1 MPHDMGKSGQ
11 QEAAEADV
19 EGFKEKLGPFVVA
32 AETTR
37 MPMVFTNAMASN
49 HPIIF
54 VNQAF
59 LDLTGYDEH
68 EVLGQSFD
76 FLMERGTD
84 PEALIEIRTV
94 FEGARGLDT
103 QVCYRRKDGS
113 MVWVTIFISPVRDE
127 SGDVVQHFAS
137 FADITRHKEEED
149 RLRFLLDAL
158 AHRTQDTLSAVLAI
172 AKQTLGRLADE
183 DAVDDFEDRILALSK
198 TQGLPGHMN

>member
-1 MPHDMGKSGQ
+1 MSREIEKSGK

-19 EGFKEKLGPFVVA
+19 EGYKQNLGPFVVA

-37 MPMVFTNAMASN
+37 MPMVFTDAKAPGM
-49 HPIIF
+49 PIIF
-54 VNQAF
+54 ANQAF
-59 LDLTGYDEH
+59 LNLTGYGEH

-84 PEALIEIRTV
+84 PEALIEIRTA

-113 MVWVTIFISPVRDE
+113 MVWVTVFISPVRDE
-127 SGDVVQHFAS
+127 GGDVVQHFAS

-172 AKQTLGRLADE
+172 AKQTLGRSADE
-183 DAVDDFEDRILALSK
+183 EAVDDFEERILALSK
-198 TQGLPGHMN
+198 TQGLPGRVN